1 MAEGGGVILFAL
13 LWRIPCENRY
23 VTRPLPL
30 FYILH
35 TNHWSQYITNLI
47 LQLSLKNILK
57 CLLCRSMVLSPII
70 SHQFFVRM
78 CIISSCFKDSLTYS
92 YFCKVKFQFFLKVF
106 RKLRDVSDFILP
118 EKTRFSGVVRGIKW
132 EHWSEM
138 GLCSKCKAYNCCIV
152 NLYNVN

>member
-1 MAEGGGVILFAL
+1 MTEGGGVILFAL
-13 LWRIPCENRY
+13 LWRIPCENRC
-23 VTRPLPL
+23 VTRPLSV

-35 TNHWSQYITNLI
+35 ANHWSQYITNLI

-57 CLLCRSMVLSPII
+57 CLLCRSMVLPPII

-106 RKLRDVSDFILP
+106 RKLRNVHDFILP
-118 EKTRFSGVVRGIKW
+118 EKTRFSSVIRGIKRK
-132 EHWSEM
+132 HWSEM
-138 GLCSKCKAYNCCIV
+138 GYVVSAKHIIV
-152 NLYNVN
+152 I